1 MFDIGWM
8 ELMIVGTVMLLVVG
22 PKELP
27 GLLRTIGKYVGVVKR
42 QANEFRAQ
50 FDEAIKESDFSDLKK
65 DMENLG
71 EETESS
77 MRDAKNALDE
87 DLAEFDDHSSLDD
100 DDYDDDWVDSV
111 ASPDKKSAESKSS
124 EKSADKSTA
133 TVEDKTVEVNTEQTD
148 VSSDSENGADDGARQ
163 SSADSTAGE
172 NGSMNGSAPANGH
185 AMSDPISQSGDGDGD
200 GAKAQAL
207 DERKSDA

>member
-111 ASPDKKSAESKSS
+111 AAPDKKAAESKSS

-133 TVEDKTVEVNTEQTD
+133 TVEDKTVEDKTEQTAMGGD
-148 VSSDSENGADDGARQ
+148 SGNGGAGGSSK
-163 SSADSTAGE
+163 SSPSE

-185 AMSDPISQSGDGDGD
+185 AMSDPISQSGDGE